1 MIVQL
6 LNLGT
11 YGVLLRWFGF
21 SVLLYFNG

>member
-1 MIVQL
+1 L